1 MVTEDTKWQKNL
13 LLWIHHICRKWRLYL
28 RKHLKENLGT
38 ITGSDEAQLTEYM
51 KEISGGFHPLNYGLL
66 VDGKLTAVSIGQIKH
81 WWQGTEYYLDEL
93 FVDPDEQGQGTGSRF
108 LQMIEEDVKKRGLG
122 GIFLQTDNDKPA
134 YGFYQRRHFKELTEH
149 VSFFKQL

>member
-1 MVTEDTKWQKNL
+1 MAEEFIALDTS
-13 LLWIHHICRKWRLYL
+13 YL
-28 RKHLKENLGT
+28 PEMAALFKKAFEREPWNDNW
-38 ITGSDEAQLTEYM
+38 SNEAQLTEYM
-51 KEISGGFHPLNYGLL
+51 KEISGGFHPLNYGLIK
-66 VDGKLTAVSIGQIKH
+66 DGKLIAVSIGQIKH

-108 LQMIEEDVKKRGLG
+108 LQMIEVDVKKRGLG